1 MESNPNTSAA
11 AVAGAIAALG
21 LGLAGIWVAVPALVA
36 SAVTTL
42 IVAAVLYV
50 GREGFNGL
58 ADRLWRGSDEA

>member
-11 AVAGAIAALG
+11 AVAGAVAALVVFGVG
-21 LGLAGIWVAVPALVA
+21 LVYALPAVAA

-42 IVAAVLYV
+42 IVAGVLYV

-58 ADRLWRGSDEA
+58 ADALWRGSDEA